1 MKLWFWHRFSSF
13 TFIINQSS
21 TNVICLHSME
31 KKTLVSLNHSEWMTV
46 NKTKL
51 NHGTLIYGFSW
62 SRCSLNSLGPCES
75 SLKIWNKNQETA
87 LNWGKKIE
95 VPSLFL
101 FTPIELLVNKR
112 QSRSV
117 TRNQIIDSSTR
128 WFAVNVDHPI
138 DLVNRSPL
146 NPTYWTDAVSPHGHH
161 SSEVVARI
169 LCGSQFQDVVG
180 IGSVAH
186 LNTCT
191 GRRAFA
197 FGVHRCVEIELDA
210 DADL

>member
-1 MKLWFWHRFSSF
+1 MF
-13 TFIINQSS
+13 
-21 TNVICLHSME
+21 
-31 KKTLVSLNHSEWMTV
+31 SLNHIVDWIVLARANQVSKYEA
-46 NKTKL
+46 
-51 NHGTLIYGFSW
+51 
-62 SRCSLNSLGPCES
+62 
-75 SLKIWNKNQETA
+75 KIKQTA
-87 LNWGKKIE
+87 LKWGRKIE
-95 VPSLFL
+95 VRSLFS
-101 FTPIELLVNKR
+101 FAPIELLVNKR
-112 QSRSV
+112 QSRPV

-128 WFAVNVDHPI
+128 WFAVNVDHPV

-146 NPTYWTDAVSPHGHH
+146 DPTYWTDAVSPHGHH

-169 LCGSQFQDVVG
+169 LCGSLFQDLVG

-197 FGVHRCVEIELDA
+197 FGVHRCVKIELDA